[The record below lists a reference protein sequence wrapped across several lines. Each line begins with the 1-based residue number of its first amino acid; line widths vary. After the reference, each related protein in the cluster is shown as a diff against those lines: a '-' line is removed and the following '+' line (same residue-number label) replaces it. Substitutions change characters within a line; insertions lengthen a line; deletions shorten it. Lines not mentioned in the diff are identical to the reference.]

1 MELAYL
7 TTLGRW
13 AINLP
18 GSTVACMSKASLAIW
33 SFQYL
38 STKFNTA
45 FINDVEHQGG
55 QELPTAKEKEDFEHS
70 KQRRKLRNLLTC
82 INWKPPLNQSAD

>member
-1 MELAYL
+1 MENL
-7 TTLGRW
+7 TVRKVCTKAQAAAVAQLVDLGLRMHVLY
-13 AINLP
+13 I
-18 GSTVACMSKASLAIW
+18 S
-33 SFQYL
+33 
-38 STKFNTA
+38 
-45 FINDVEHQGG
+45 EGG